1 MRLNRRRSLLKVKPN
16 GANSGE
22 TAYYNSLCKPVATR
36 IKADAEAE
44 ANKKI
49 AESLTPELIEKQKI
63 DKWNGDVPKVQG
75 GNAATIVDAGDLT
88 SGTATVKG
96 E

>member
-1 MRLNRRRSLLKVKPN
+1 MLKQKQIKRSLSHL
-16 GANSGE
+16 
-22 TAYYNSLCKPVATR
+22 LQ
-36 IKADAEAE
+36 
-44 ANKKI
+44 
-49 AESLTPELIEKQKI
+49 KQKI

>member
-1 MRLNRRRSLLKVKPN
+1 MNPVFIFLVLV
-16 GANSGE
+16 GAVV
-22 TAYYNSLCKPVATR
+22 L
-36 IKADAEAE
+36 
-44 ANKKI
+44 
-49 AESLTPELIEKQKI
+49 
-63 DKWNGDVPKVQG
+63 WNGDVPKVQG